1 MTVLHRGPRES
12 ARDFALRA
20 LKHSIIRLELAPGS
34 MVSEHELAQ
43 ELGLSRGPVRE
54 ALIELAKVKMVE
66 VLPQRGSV
74 ISLVD
79 YGLVDEARFVRETL
93 EAAVAV
99 RCCEAGISPERL
111 EALRENIRLQ
121 ELYLEDGNVEKLWE
135 LDDAF
140 HALLFKAAGL
150 SQAHALMKGIQI
162 HFDRIRAM
170 GTTPI
175 AGPRNVEDHRRIF
188 EAVSARDESAARAL
202 MRKHLQNFQVDR
214 ETVCA
219 RDPQYMKLA

>member
-1 MTVLHRGPRES
+1 MTVLHRELRES
-12 ARDFALRA
+12 ARDYALRA
-20 LKHSIIRLELAPGS
+20 IKHNIIRLKLAPGS

-54 ALIELAKVKMVE
+54 ALIELAKVKMVD

-93 EAAVAV
+93 EAAVV
-99 RCCEAGISPERL
+99 TRCCEVGIEPERI
-111 EALRENIRLQ
+111 EELRENIRLQ
-121 ELYLEDGNVEKLWE
+121 ELYAEDGNTEKLWE

-140 HALLFKAAGL
+140 HALLFRAAGL

-175 AGPRNVEDHRRIF
+175 AGPRNMEDHRRIF
-188 EAVSARDESAARAL
+188 EAVEAGDAEAAQAL

-219 RDPQYMKLA
+219 RYPQYMK

>member
-1 MTVLHRGPRES
+1 
-12 ARDFALRA
+12 
-20 LKHSIIRLELAPGS
+20 
-34 MVSEHELAQ
+34 MVD
-43 ELGLSRGPVRE
+43 
-54 ALIELAKVKMVE
+54 

-93 EAAVAV
+93 ETAVAV
-99 RCCEAGISPERL
+99 RCCDAGLAPERL

-121 ELYLEDGNVEKLWE
+121 EFYLENGNVEKLWE

-150 SQAHALMKGIQI
+150 AQAHALMKGIQI

-170 GTTPI
+170 GTTPV
-175 AGPRNVEDHRRIF
+175 AGPRNVEEHRRIF
-188 EAVSARDESAARAL
+188 EAVAARESEEARAL
-202 MRKHLQNFQVDR
+202 TAKHLQNFKVDR

-219 RDPQYMKLA
+219 RYPQYMA